1 MQSGPRISYTV
12 PREGSFPVPAKVT
25 VGAEH
30 YSLFEDKAKNPVQM
44 RRVEGQ
50 RETVI
55 ENCDGAWGFNGQI
68 QSGANDDK
76 FDVSGNAAMIISFKL
91 YLKRMGTEDQ
101 GHVIIAK
108 GDRQYS
114 LELMSYGLRFHS
126 ILPGGGQLEK
136 LHNDELFYQRAE
148 SMV

>member
-50 RETVI
+50 REPVI

-101 GHVIIAK
+101 GHVFTGANVVWVAVPFYTS
-108 GDRQYS
+108 R
-114 LELMSYGLRFHS
+114 
-126 ILPGGGQLEK
+126 GQLEK

>member
-55 ENCDGAWGFNGQI
+55 ENCDGAWGLNGQI

-76 FDVSGNAAMIISFKL
+76 FDVNGNAAMIISFKL